1 MILIPKRLKN
11 KPQNSPR
18 ITILELVK
26 IMFLVSCFSVL
37 ETNNM
42 ISEKINLS
50 EKVKNV
56 YSLSLR
62 LIPSLSMTSTSF
74 ILII

>member
-11 KPQNSPR
+11 TPQNSAR

-26 IMFLVSCFSVL
+26 IMFLVSYFSLL
-37 ETNNM
+37 ETNSM
-42 ISEKINLS
+42 ISEKISLS
-50 EKVKNV
+50 ENVKNV

-62 LIPSLSMTSTSF
+62 LIPSLSMTSTPF